1 MSKSRSFRMTDEEH
15 AIIVGAAKT
24 RGLTVGKFLVE
35 LCEGK
40 ERTQHV
46 SPEVMCRLSTIY
58 NLLSLPKEAWSNEM
72 ILLYEENFKALCA
85 LLKR

>member
-15 AIIVGAAKT
+15 AIIVGAAKA
-24 RGLTVGKFLVE
+24 RGLNVGKFLVE

-40 ERTQHV
+40 SQTQGI

-58 NLLSLPKEAWSNEM
+58 NLLTLPAECWNNEM
-72 ILLYEENFKALCA
+72 IALYEENFKKLCV
-85 LLKR
+85 LLKW